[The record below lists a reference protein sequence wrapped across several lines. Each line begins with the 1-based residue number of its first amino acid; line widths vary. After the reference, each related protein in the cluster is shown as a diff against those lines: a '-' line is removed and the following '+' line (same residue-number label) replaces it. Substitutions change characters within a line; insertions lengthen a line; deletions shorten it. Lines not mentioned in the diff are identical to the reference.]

1 MIPSKQSKECYEMLI
16 GFPLYPGYFI
26 FCTVLLL
33 ITRLNIRRNPK
44 RQGDKGNGKDEDQS
58 FKFRHLRVF
67 CPLKILYR
75 SSQIKSKPGITL
87 TRKENI

>member
-33 ITRLNIRRNPK
+33 ITRLDIRRNPK
-44 RQGDKGNGKDEDQS
+44 RQGDKGEWKGCGPELQIQAFES
-58 FKFRHLRVF
+58 FL
-67 CPLKILYR
+67 
-75 SSQIKSKPGITL
+75 SS
-87 TRKENI
+87 